1 MVNGTRLALVLAVA
15 SAAMACSSNDDSTGE
30 RESASTARDPDT
42 AEMVSVDRFS
52 AAAGMLQVRTDANGL
67 PGPDE
72 PVNFDEPPFI
82 TQGLGPEGEV
92 VRYYNFDV
100 RATTPAPIYAL
111 FRAGT
116 GEPVQGQLN
125 LIDVLP
131 GDAGYNDFW
140 QVTKVEVP
148 ADYVANSI
156 TSVSELMRSG
166 YSMETTS
173 TLVNCPVVPAGSTAS
188 LRLGTESNE
197 LQRGWYRGKVVSYFS
212 FEEAPLMV
220 ASGTVPAAP
229 IFVTFNVNPDEA
241 GGGPPSGF
249 LHEPSSAQTHNVPS
263 VLPDGA
269 GYSPLWAVSV
279 YDNAAFADVMDLQTA
294 TGAPLLAAGVANVNC
309 PIVDVAPA
317 P

>member
-1 MVNGTRLALVLAVA
+1 
-15 SAAMACSSNDDSTGE
+15 
-30 RESASTARDPDT
+30 
-42 AEMVSVDRFS
+42 
-52 AAAGMLQVRTDANGL
+52 L

-72 PVNFDEPPFI
+72 AVNFDEAPFI

-100 RATTPAPIYAL
+100 RSTTPAPIYVL
-111 FRAGT
+111 YRAGS

-125 LIDVLP
+125 IIDVLP

-156 TSVSELMRSG
+156 TSVSELERSG
-166 YSMETTS
+166 YSMDVTP
-173 TLVNCPVVPAGSTAS
+173 TLVNCPVVPAGSTAA
-188 LRLGTESNE
+188 LRAGTESNE

-220 ASGTVPAAP
+220 ASGTVPAVT
-229 IFVTFNVNPDEA
+229 IFVTFSINPNEA

-249 LHEPSSAQTHNVPS
+249 LHEPASAQTHNVPS
-263 VLPDGA
+263 VLPDGS

-279 YDNAAFADVMDLQTA
+279 YDNAAFADVTDLQTA
-294 TGAPLLAAGVANVNC
+294 IDAPLLAPEVATVNC
-309 PIVDVAPA
+309 PIVDVAA
-317 P
+317 AR